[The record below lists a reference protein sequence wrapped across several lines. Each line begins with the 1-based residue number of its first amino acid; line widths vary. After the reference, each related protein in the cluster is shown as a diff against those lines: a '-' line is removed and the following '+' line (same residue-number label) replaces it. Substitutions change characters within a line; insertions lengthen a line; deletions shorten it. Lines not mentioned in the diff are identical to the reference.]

1 MPSVPFVCI
10 FPFFLSFFF
19 LPFIPFSLFFS
30 LYSRRYRFLVSTVWS
45 KKPRLISH
53 RASLGEGT
61 TTMSNR
67 KLLISGQHFPLFS
80 LSLSLYVCLCLS
92 VSFSLSLSLWS
103 IFPPWNRPA
112 SEFDAKKHWNGTST
126 SGYLFQASCRSNR
139 ASWTPGK
146 RWPLALAGQTVNR
159 GHCDQ
164 QRFSA
169 LPLSSFR
176 FTNSRTPT
184 TFQTFDPSYR

>member
-92 VSFSLSLSLWS
+92 VSFSLSLSGRS
-103 IFPPWNRPA
+103 FPRGTDQLQNSMQRNIETVRPPPDIC
-112 SEFDAKKHWNGTST
+112 SRLPVDLIG
-126 SGYLFQASCRSNR
+126 R
-139 ASWTPGK
+139 AGRLENVDHS
-146 RWPLALAGQTVNR
+146 L
-159 GHCDQ
+159 
-164 QRFSA
+164 
-169 LPLSSFR
+169 
-176 FTNSRTPT
+176 
-184 TFQTFDPSYR
+184 

>member
-80 LSLSLYVCLCLS
+80 LSLSLCVCLCLS
-92 VSFSLSLSLWS
+92 VSFSLSLSLVDLS
-103 IFPPWNRPA
+103 PV
-112 SEFDAKKHWNGTST
+112 E
-126 SGYLFQASCRSNR
+126 
-139 ASWTPGK
+139 
-146 RWPLALAGQTVNR
+146 QT
-159 GHCDQ
+159 
-164 QRFSA
+164 
-169 LPLSSFR
+169 SFR
-176 FTNSRTPT
+176 IRCKETLKRYVHLRISVPGFL
-184 TFQTFDPSYR
+184 